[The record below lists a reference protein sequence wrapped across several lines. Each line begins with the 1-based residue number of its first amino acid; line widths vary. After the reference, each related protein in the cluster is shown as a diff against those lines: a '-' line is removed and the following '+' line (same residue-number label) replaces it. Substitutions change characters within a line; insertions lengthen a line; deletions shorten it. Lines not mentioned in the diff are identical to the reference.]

1 MKTTIF
7 GVLLD
12 VDEDQDT
19 ALRRL
24 MRKYGFMM
32 RFAFKRLSEGMIKVG
47 AIERHCASET
57 GLPLRYAKDAAH
69 DAQELITARR
79 QAMQDALTLWRSRVR
94 KTQTRL
100 TTLRQNRPDS
110 RRIPGLERKLL
121 RQQEHVAFYQRH
133 VTDKTFPPVVFGT
146 RKLFLERF
154 HTLADPLAE
163 LRRQQVWKEQWDEG
177 RNGRLS
183 ARGDRTKNGNPL
195 LRIREG
201 PEHWM
206 LEMSLDALDPE
217 KKGIR
222 YRKLSLPLYVARK
235 VHSKTRKINGRDY
248 EGLLR
253 RVLASG
259 DPYQVEILRRSGH
272 YQVRI
277 TVEEEP
283 AALQTYPVNGWVGVD
298 TNVTF
303 LALCHVRPDGNP
315 QDFATFG
322 DSHLYD
328 ARATQRDAIIGA
340 VTHQAVQWAKERGAG
355 LVVEN
360 LDFIHDKDVSAK
372 FNRVT
377 HQFTY
382 RAFLTA
388 LTRQAAREGVEV
400 RQAKPA
406 YTSIIGRFKYQPQYG
421 ISVHHAAALVIGRR
435 GGLKV
440 WRENVPKSL
449 REWMQRRE
457 KWNNTAYRRT
467 DWSAW
472 NKIAQEIKIVLLH
485 HHQYL
490 NTWLDQRHQI
500 YQH

>member
-12 VDEDQDT
+12 VNEDQDT

-24 MRKYGFMM
+24 MRAYGFMM
-32 RFAFKRLSEGMIKVG
+32 RFAFKRLSEGIIKVG
-47 AIERHCASET
+47 AIDRHCASET
-57 GLPLRYAKDAAH
+57 GLPLRYAKDAVH
-69 DAQELITARR
+69 DAQELITSRR
-79 QAMQDALTLWRSRVR
+79 QAMQDALTLWQRRAK
-94 KTQTRL
+94 KTAARL
-100 TTLRQNRPDS
+100 TALKKDHPDS

-121 RQQEHVAFYQRH
+121 RQHEQVAFYQQH
-133 VTDKTFPPVVFGT
+133 VTDGTFPPVIFGT

-154 HTLADPLAE
+154 RTLPDPLAE
-163 LRRQQVWKEQWDEG
+163 FRRQQIWKERWDEG

-183 ARGDRTKNGNPL
+183 AWGDRTKTGNPL
-195 LRIREG
+195 LRISEG
-201 PEHWM
+201 AEHWM
-206 LEMSLDALDPE
+206 LEISLDTLDPE

-222 YRKLSLPLYVARK
+222 YQKLLLPLYV
-235 VHSKTRKINGRDY
+235 HSKTGQINGRDY

-253 RVLASG
+253 RVLVSG
-259 DPYQVEILRRSGH
+259 DPYQVEILRRQGR

-277 TVEEEP
+277 TVEEAP

-315 QDFATFG
+315 QGFATFG
-322 DSHLYD
+322 DSRLYD
-328 ARATQRDAIIGA
+328 PRATQRNAIIGD

-355 LVVEN
+355 LVIEN
-360 LDFIHDKDVSAK
+360 LKFIHDKDVGAK
-372 FNRVT
+372 FNRMT

-382 RAFLTA
+382 RAFLMA
-388 LTRQAAREGVEV
+388 LARQAAREGVEV
-400 RQAKPA
+400 RQTKPA
-406 YTSIIGRFKYQPQYG
+406 YTSMIGRFKYQPQYG

-435 GGLKV
+435 GGLKM
-440 WRENVPKSL
+440 WRENVPKPL
-449 REWMQRRE
+449 REWMQGQG
-457 KWNNTAYRRT
+457 KWNDTSYRKT

-472 NKIAQEIKIVLLH
+472 NKIQQEIKAVLLK

-490 NTWLDQRHQI
+490 NAWLDQRHQI
-500 YQH
+500 CQH

>member
-1 MKTTIF
+1 MKTTMF
-7 GVLLD
+7 GVILD
-12 VDEDQDT
+12 VNKDQDT
-19 ALRRL
+19 VLRRL
-24 MRKYGFMM
+24 MREYGFMM
-32 RFAFKRLSEGMIKVG
+32 RFAFQRLCEGIMKVG
-47 AIERHCASET
+47 AIERHGASET
-57 GLPLRYAKDAAH
+57 GLPLRYAKDAVH
-69 DAQELITARR
+69 DAQELITSRH
-79 QAMQDALTLWRSRVR
+79 QAIRDSLTLWQRRAK
-94 KTQTRL
+94 KTAARL
-100 TTLRQNRPDS
+100 TALKKDHPNS

-121 RQQEHVAFYQRH
+121 RQQEQVGFYQRH
-133 VTDKTFPPVVFGT
+133 VTNKTFPPVVFGT

-163 LRRQQVWKEQWDEG
+163 VQRQKVWKERWDEG

-183 ARGDRTKNGNPL
+183 ARGDRTKTGNPL

-201 PEHWM
+201 TEHWM
-206 LEMSLDALDPE
+206 LEISLDALDPE
-217 KKGIR
+217 KKGRR
-222 YRKLSLPLYVARK
+222 YQKLILPLYVARK
-235 VHSKTRKINGRDY
+235 VHSKTGKIHGRDY

-259 DPYQVEILRRSGH
+259 DPYPVEILRRHGR

-277 TVEEEP
+277 TVEEAP
-283 AALQTYPVNGWVGVD
+283 VALQTYPVNGWVGVD

-303 LALCHVRPDGNP
+303 LALCHVRSDGNP
-315 QDFATFG
+315 QGVATFG
-322 DSHLYD
+322 DSRLYD
-328 ARATQRDAIIGA
+328 ARATQRDAIIGE
-340 VTHQAVQWAKERGAG
+340 VTHQAVQWAKARGAG
-355 LVVEN
+355 LVVEH
-360 LDFIHDKDVSAK
+360 LDFIHDQDVSAK

-377 HQFTY
+377 HQFTS

-388 LTRQAAREGVEV
+388 LARQAAREGVEV

-440 WRENVPKSL
+440 WRENVPKPL
-449 REWMQRRE
+449 REWMQQRG
-457 KWNNTAYRRT
+457 KWNNTAYRKA

-472 NKIAQEIKIVLLH
+472 NKIQQEIKTVLLK

-490 NTWLDQRHQI
+490 NAWLDQRHQI

>member
-12 VDEDQDT
+12 VNEDQDT

-24 MRKYGFMM
+24 MREYGFMM

-47 AIERHCASET
+47 AIERHCASEM
-57 GLPLRYAKDAAH
+57 GLPLRYAKDAVH
-69 DAQELITARR
+69 DAQELITSRR
-79 QAMQDALTLWRSRVR
+79 QAMQDALTLWQRRAK
-94 KTQTRL
+94 KTATRL
-100 TTLRQNRPDS
+100 AVLKKDHPDS

-121 RQQEHVAFYQRH
+121 RQQKHVAMYQKH
-133 VTDKTFPPVVFGT
+133 VTEKTFPPVVFGT
-146 RKLFLERF
+146 RQLFLERF

-163 LRRQQVWKEQWDEG
+163 FQRQKVWKEQWDEG

-183 ARGDRTKNGNPL
+183 ARGDRTKTGNPL
-195 LRIREG
+195 LRLHEG
-201 PEHWM
+201 PDHWL
-206 LEMSLDALDPE
+206 LEMSLDERDTE

-222 YRKLSLPLYVARK
+222 YRRLSLPLYVARK
-235 VHSKTRKINGRDY
+235 VHSKTGKINGRDY

-259 DPYQVEILRRSGH
+259 DPYQVEILRRHGR

-315 QDFATFG
+315 QGFATFG
-322 DSHLYD
+322 DSRLYD

-388 LTRQAAREGVEV
+388 LKRQAAREGVEV
-400 RQAKPA
+400 RKAKPA
-406 YTSIIGRFKYQPQYG
+406 YTSIIGRLKYQPQYG

-440 WRENVPKSL
+440 WRENVPKPL
-449 REWMQRRE
+449 REWMQRRG
-457 KWNNTAYRRT
+457 KWSGTAYRRT

-472 NKIAQEIKIVLLH
+472 NKVTQEIKIVLLKNR
-485 HHQYL
+485 QYL
-490 NTWLDQRHQI
+490 NAWLGQRHQI